1 MLLST
6 TVKKLKYQAKAL
18 VLDSR
23 DLGLPQRRRRCD
35 IIAALPPKSSSNTS
49 RISLKRSK
57 AVNVKTLPTRRN
69 IKAALR
75 KLRKNGVDPTKQ
87 ERCVD
92 IAAGVKFQQVSTSCL
107 PTLTRSGSPRCCLL
121 FVLRFSGPSVSWCLR
136 GL

>member
-18 VLDSR
+18 VLDSL
-23 DLGLPQRRRRCD
+23 DFGLPQRRRRCD

-92 IAAGVKFQQVSTSCL
+92 IAAGVKF
-107 PTLTRSGSPRCCLL
+107 
-121 FVLRFSGPSVSWCLR
+121 
-136 GL
+136 